1 MSVYSVL
8 NDANRK
14 MTKSMTKSMNVCME
28 LNLLRLFEK

>member
-14 MTKSMTKSMNVCME
+14 MTKSMNVCME